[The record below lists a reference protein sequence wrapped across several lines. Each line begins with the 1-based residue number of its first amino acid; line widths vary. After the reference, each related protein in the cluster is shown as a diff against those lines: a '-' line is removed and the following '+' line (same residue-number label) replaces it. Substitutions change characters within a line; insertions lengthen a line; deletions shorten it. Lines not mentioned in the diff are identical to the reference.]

1 MSYERLQPRALFSLT
16 PIAQPDASSCTSRG
30 SGPRPM
36 LRLRA
41 LDASR
46 DISLVSVQD
55 RDEVAGGKLTRNS
68 GREVQDR
75 FGTRKIALNGRE
87 AA

>member
-1 MSYERLQPRALFSLT
+1 
-16 PIAQPDASSCTSRG
+16 
-30 SGPRPM
+30 M